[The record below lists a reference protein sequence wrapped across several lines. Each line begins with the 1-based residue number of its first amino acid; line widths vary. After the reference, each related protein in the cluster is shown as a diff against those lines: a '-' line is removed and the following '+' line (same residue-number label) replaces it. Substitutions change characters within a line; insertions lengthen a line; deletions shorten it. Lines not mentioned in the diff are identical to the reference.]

1 MSSGAPLEELYREV
15 ILDHFRDPRNKGAL
29 ANPTGTFVGAN
40 PICGDEV
47 TIDLLVED
55 GRIADIAFRGEGCS
69 ISQASASM
77 LADQVI
83 GMSVRDSRS
92 LAGVVRTMLQTGEEP
107 ASDVGDLDA
116 LRGVAKFPVRVK
128 CALLSWNVLEQG
140 LNDAEPAD

>member
-1 MSSGAPLEELYREV
+1 MSNGSSLDELYREV

-29 ANPTGTFVGAN
+29 SDPTGTFAGSN

-47 TIDLLVED
+47 TIDLRVTD

-77 LADQVI
+77 LADQVV
-83 GMSVRDSRS
+83 GMSVGDSRT
-92 LAGVVRTMLQTGEEP
+92 LAGVVRAMLQTGEEP
-107 ASDVGDLDA
+107 SSDVGDLDA

-140 LNDAEPAD
+140 LNTIEPAA

>member
-1 MSSGAPLEELYREV
+1 MTSGASLEELYREV

-29 ANPTGTFVGAN
+29 TAPSGTFTGAN

-47 TIDLLVED
+47 TIDLQVAD
-55 GRIADIAFRGEGCS
+55 GRVVDIAFRGEGCS

-77 LADQVI
+77 LADQVV
-83 GMSVRDSRS
+83 GKGVAELRD

-107 ASDVGDLDA
+107 AEDVGDLDA

-140 LNDAEPAD
+140 LNELEPAA

>member
-1 MSSGAPLEELYREV
+1 MSNGASLDELYREV

-29 ANPTGTFVGAN
+29 DDPTGTFAGSN

-47 TIDLLVED
+47 TIDLRVTD
-55 GRIADIAFRGEGCS
+55 GRITDIAFRGEGCS

-77 LADQVI
+77 LADQVV
-83 GMSVRDSRS
+83 GMSVSDSRV
-92 LAGVVRTMLQTGEEP
+92 LAGVVRAMLQTGEEP
-107 ASDVGDLDA
+107 TRDVGDLDA

-140 LNDAEPAD
+140 LKTIEPAA